1 MLWNLELIYLLLWNA
16 LEGFCCGNTGRGS
29 EELNC
34 FTMMIPRLMEMVNFF
49 GKF

>member
-16 LEGFCCGNTGRGS
+16 LEDFCCCNTGWGS
-29 EELNC
+29 GELNC
-34 FTMMIPRLMEMVNFF
+34 FAMMIPRLMEMVNFF